1 MSFNKGNFLAD
12 RIEWI
17 ERNLRADSLP
27 WSVQVSVLEVIPD
40 SGVIQ
45 VDGRWTPPDQP
56 YNSQES
62 VENGLADYY
71 SALKVVKNN
80 VWRESHG
87 SSE

>member
-1 MSFNKGNFLAD
+1 MSFSKESFLAD

-17 ERNLRADSLP
+17 ERHPKFDLLP
-27 WSVQVSVLEVIPD
+27 WVAQVQVLEVIPS

-45 VDGRWTPPDQP
+45 VGGRWTPPDQP

-71 SALKVVKNN
+71 SALKVVKNK
-80 VWRESHG
+80 RILEDTP
-87 SSE
+87 